1 MLQNSSLFFLLLA
14 TLSLALAKRSAF
26 DQFSEILFTK
36 QLTLWLPFLDDDDDD
51 DGGGG
56 DEEEDDDDDEC
67 LDDDDDDVTEFF
79 AFSFDLDFFVL
90 LLSEM
95 MT

>member
-14 TLSLALAKRSAF
+14 TLSLALAKSSAF

-51 DGGGG
+51 DGGG
-56 DEEEDDDDDEC
+56 DEEEEDDDEC
-67 LDDDDDDVTEFF
+67 LDDDVTELF
-79 AFSFDLDFFVL
+79 AVSFDLDFFVL

>member
-26 DQFSEILFTK
+26 DQFSERLVTK
-36 QLTLWLPFLDDDDDD
+36 QLTLWLPFLDDDDD
-51 DGGGG
+51 
-56 DEEEDDDDDEC
+56 EEEEEEEDDEC
-67 LDDDDDDVTEFF
+67 LDDDNDDDVTELF
-79 AFSFDLDFFVL
+79 AVSFDLDIFVL